1 MSFLHRYGAK
11 ARQRAALIAAGVVLL
26 APALATAQGTTKPR
40 KQAPETAE
48 TRARREAILEKIDS
62 LRWHFEHERLSDEER
77 NALRREMTTAFREL
91 EETMVHVRA
100 IEMEAAREARRES
113 ERSVRVMSRTPGAMM
128 VTVGPGFRPRGYL
141 GLSFDGANS
150 EDVRN
155 NELFV
160 RFYQYPLIALVE
172 PGSPAE
178 RGGIRKGDTLL
189 ALNGTDVVRG
199 EVALSR
205 MLVPDERIT
214 IRVRRDGDTKNVPVV
229 VGRAPDY
236 VVRRLIPPT
245 AVAAPVPPRAVRT
258 PDVPVA
264 PAPAAF
270 VWQYSDGIGG
280 AKVETVDEGLGKA
293 LGVGS
298 GVLVVRAI
306 AGTPAYQSGLRGG
319 DVIVRAAGKPVGTIR
334 ELRNALAWSE
344 SEDGVK
350 LVVIRERK
358 QQEVHFRW

>member
-1 MSFLHRYGAK
+1 MSFLQRNGAT
-11 ARQRAALIAAGVVLL
+11 ARRRVPLIAAGLVLL
-26 APALATAQGTTKPR
+26 FPAPAAAQATTRPR
-40 KQAPETAE
+40 KPAPESAE
-48 TRARREAILEKIDS
+48 VRARREAILEKIDS

-77 NALRREMTTAFREL
+77 DAVRREMTTAFRAL

-100 IEMEAAREARRES
+100 MELQAAREA
-113 ERSVRVMSRTPGAMM
+113 ERSVRVMSRTPGAMT
-128 VTVGPGFRPRGYL
+128 VTVGRRFRPSGYL
-141 GLSFDGANS
+141 GLSFDGPNS

-178 RGGIRKGDTLL
+178 RGGVRKGDTLL
-189 ALNGTDVVRG
+189 ALNGTDVVGG

-214 IRVRRDGDTKNVPVV
+214 IRVRRDGDTRNLPVV

-236 VVRRLIPPT
+236 VVRRLNPPT
-245 AVAAPVPPRAVRT
+245 AVAAPVAPRSARSPDAPVAVA
-258 PDVPVA
+258 PA

-270 VWQYSDGIGG
+270 VWQFTDGIGG
-280 AKVETVDEGLGKA
+280 AKVETITEGLGKA
-293 LGVGS
+293 LGIGS
-298 GVLVVRAI
+298 GVLVVAAT
-306 AGTPAYQSGLRGG
+306 AGTPAWQSGLRDG
-319 DVIVRAAGKPVGTIR
+319 DVIVKAAGKPVSTIR

-344 SEDGVK
+344 SDDGVK
-350 LVVIRERK
+350 LVVVRERK
-358 QQEVHFRW
+358 QREVHFRW